1 MGRMNNFGRK
11 QVKRFIV
18 LSLAIIVPAAIAVA
32 RSRDRNKSEQKPAVV
47 PSVDLAR
54 YQGKWYEIARFPNR
68 FEKSC
73 LSDVSATY
81 TLNSDNTIRVVNE
94 CRKAD
99 GRMKRAEGRA
109 RKAASDGPTSKL
121 EVRFAP
127 AFLSFLPVVW
137 GDYWVI
143 DLAPDYS
150 YSVVGDEKRDYLW
163 ILSRTPLMDEAKYQ
177 QALNAAAA
185 QGFDVSRLV
194 KTKQSESAALLLR

>member
-1 MGRMNNFGRK
+1 M
-11 QVKRFIV
+11 KRFII
-18 LSLAIIVPAAIAVA
+18 LTLAVIVPAAITVA
-32 RSRDRNKSEQKPAVV
+32 KSRDRKKSDQKPAVV
-47 PSVDLAR
+47 PSVDLTR

-73 LSDVSATY
+73 ASDVSATY
-81 TLNSDNTIRVVNE
+81 TLNSDQTIRVVNE

-109 RKAASDGPTSKL
+109 RKADNDGPTSKL

-127 AFLSFLPVVW
+127 AFLSFLPLVW

-150 YSVVGDEKRDYLW
+150 YSVVGDASRDYLW

-177 QALNAAAA
+177 QAVSAAAA
-185 QGFDVSRLV
+185 QGYDISRLV
-194 KTKQSESAALLLR
+194 KTKQSEAAALLLR

>member
-1 MGRMNNFGRK
+1 M
-11 QVKRFIV
+11 KRVII

-32 RSRDRNKSEQKPAVV
+32 RGRDRKKSEQKPAVV
-47 PSVDLAR
+47 PSVDLSR
-54 YQGKWYEIARFPNR
+54 YQGKWFEVARFPNR

-73 LSDVSATY
+73 ASDVSATY
-81 TLNSDNTIRVVNE
+81 TLNTDGSIHVVNE

-99 GRMKRAEGRA
+99 GRVKRAEGKARRA
-109 RKAASDGPTSKL
+109 DKEGPPSKL

-150 YSVVGDEKRDYLW
+150 YSVVGDAGRDYLW
-163 ILSRTPLMDEAKYQ
+163 ILSRTPVMDEAKYQ
-177 QALNAAAA
+177 KAISAAVA
-185 QGFDVSRLV
+185 QGFDVTRLV
-194 KTKQSESAALLLR
+194 KTKQTEASALIRR

>member
-1 MGRMNNFGRK
+1 M
-11 QVKRFIV
+11 KRFII
-18 LSLAIIVPAAIAVA
+18 LSLAIIVSAAVTVA
-32 RSRDRNKSEQKPAVV
+32 RSRDRKKPDSKPAVV

-73 LSDVSATY
+73 ASDVTATY
-81 TLNSDNTIRVVNE
+81 ALNADNTIGVVNE
-94 CRKAD
+94 CRQAD
-99 GRMKRAEGRA
+99 GRVKRAEGRA
-109 RKAASDGPTSKL
+109 RKADSRGPTSKL

-150 YSVVGDEKRDYLW
+150 YSVVGDEGRDYLW
-163 ILSRTPLMDEAKYQ
+163 ILSRTPLMDDVKYR
-177 QALNAAAA
+177 QAVDAAAA
-185 QGFDVSRLV
+185 QGFDVSRLI
-194 KTKQSESAALLLR
+194 KTKQNEATALLMP

>member
-1 MGRMNNFGRK
+1 M
-11 QVKRFIV
+11 KRFII
-18 LSLAIIVPAAIAVA
+18 LSLAIMVPAAITIAK
-32 RSRDRNKSEQKPAVV
+32 SRDRKKSDQKPAVV
-47 PSVDLAR
+47 PSVDLTR

-73 LSDVSATY
+73 ASDVTATY
-81 TLNSDNTIRVVNE
+81 TLNADNTVGVVNE

-99 GRMKRAEGRA
+99 GRVKRAEGKA
-109 RKAASDGPTSKL
+109 RKADSRGPTSKL

-137 GDYWVI
+137 GDYWII

-150 YSVVGDEKRDYLW
+150 YSVVGDEGRDYLW
-163 ILSRTPLMDEAKYQ
+163 ILSRTPVMDEAKYQ
-177 QALNAAAA
+177 QAINAASA

-194 KTKQSESAALLLR
+194 KTEQNKAAALLTP